1 MFHSRSRL
9 VPVRSRLVA
18 CMAWSAR
25 KSLDPLRIQKMTKMW
40 SPMGRSHDCPHR
52 QGSFQCVV
60 DTNVLA
66 LMRFSPHPHQLS
78 MRCSVSVIVGTAND
92 TAFGA
97 VCIMNIILLLIYVH
111 DRTSQTS
118 WFNTKPQQKHWV
130 VEDFE
135 DRIDSLLRSPI
146 VADFHSPPSNPRPPL
161 TRRRRDRENLQ
172 LIHYDPGQVYHLHY
186 DKVDDHDKNG
196 DADRDGQRKARTRA
210 ATLLTYVSPSC
221 HVLR

>member
-1 MFHSRSRL
+1 
-9 VPVRSRLVA
+9 
-18 CMAWSAR
+18 MAWSAR

-97 VCIMNIILLLIYVH
+97 VCIMNIILLLILCARQ
-111 DRTSQTS
+111 DIA
-118 WFNTKPQQKHWV
+118 NV
-130 VEDFE
+130 VVQYQAPTEA
-135 DRIDSLLRSPI
+135 L
-146 VADFHSPPSNPRPPL
+146 
-161 TRRRRDRENLQ
+161 
-172 LIHYDPGQVYHLHY
+172 G
-186 DKVDDHDKNG
+186 G
-196 DADRDGQRKARTRA
+196 
-210 ATLLTYVSPSC
+210 
-221 HVLR
+221 